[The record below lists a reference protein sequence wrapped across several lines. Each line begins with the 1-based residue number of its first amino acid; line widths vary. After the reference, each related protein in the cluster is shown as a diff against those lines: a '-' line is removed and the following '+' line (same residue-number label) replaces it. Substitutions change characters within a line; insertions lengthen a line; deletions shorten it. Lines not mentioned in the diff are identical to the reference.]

1 MALQDVSLYY
11 KGGQLVSDAAV
22 TFAPVLLPP
31 ATSSSQGAVILDGTA
46 GDIKPVG
53 PAAAVGAS
61 GKVPDASHVHTATG
75 LITIY
80 RQAASAV
87 TPSATIGTFGAAV
100 TINPDAGFTGT
111 LPTAMTI
118 VSSGLATETITIQ
131 TVTTY
136 SDNTTNTQ
144 SALTTVT
151 TNATTGPSLAVIV
164 GMLLGSDNRTVKSLA
179 FSVKSSIGSSTA
191 SLTFN
196 VIGLNLP

>member
-136 SDNTTNTQ
+136 SDNTTNT
-144 SALTTVT
+144 
-151 TNATTGPSLAVIV
+151 TTGPSLAVIV